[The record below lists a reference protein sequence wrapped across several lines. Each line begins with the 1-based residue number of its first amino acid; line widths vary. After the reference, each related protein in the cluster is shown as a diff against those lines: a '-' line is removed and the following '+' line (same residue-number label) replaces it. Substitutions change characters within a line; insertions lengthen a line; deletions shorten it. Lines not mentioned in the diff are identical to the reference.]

1 MIPKPLPPP
10 PSGRAPAAR
19 SLSCPGLFW
28 WVIVLMIVTAVP
40 AVCQEEG
47 EATEKKSRQKAE
59 ETQTPSR
66 PSLVDCPRCEA
77 SGRVLC
83 PDCRGK
89 GQFFRPC
96 KLCDGKGERPCS
108 QCSEAKHGRG
118 QAELTPGRVKCPE
131 CGGKGTVG
139 KRRPKICA
147 RCTGEQVIPC
157 PSCLGKATRG
167 CKKEVFDRICG
178 LCGLSGKLKCPV
190 CKGARRVSPQVAASA
205 VEALKLASHSPGH
218 HRSARTSGRS
228 ERTSGETTDAVEVES
243 RSLEE
248 RFRRL
253 EELHREGRSLKS
265 GEILGSLRAIQ
276 GDSSS
281 LSRKLSPYGRVGGER
296 ISRVTEKLADHRG
309 KATRLRAS
317 LDRAVR
323 SLEMFERSFRPCET
337 VWKRAQNR
345 SEKMDRDEQ
354 KDWEKDMRL
363 TLRICERRAGLLAD
377 LRLASFLEESGSLQS
392 SWKALVTE
400 VDELI
405 PELEKIAAEAKGK
418 EREARQAA
426 AVASR
431 SPSRRPRSSREP
443 VRIQPLHV
451 QPAQTEGTPSRRD
464 DATATAVA
472 ASVFDREGLD
482 EDLHELQGILDR
494 PPTATNWLL
503 ATILWLLAAALLV
516 AAGAPLVRQRLRSD
530 LD

>member
-1 MIPKPLPPP
+1 M
-10 PSGRAPAAR
+10 
-19 SLSCPGLFW
+19 F
-28 WVIVLMIVTAVP
+28 VTAVP

-47 EATEKKSRQKAE
+47 RATEKKSSQKAE

-83 PDCRGK
+83 PDCHGK

-108 QCSEAKHGRG
+108 QCSEAKHGKEH
-118 QAELTPGRVKCPE
+118 AELTPGRVKCPE

-178 LCGLSGKLKCPV
+178 LCGLSGKLKCSV

-205 VEALKLASHSPGH
+205 VEALKLSSHSPGH
-218 HRSARTSGRS
+218 NRSARTSRDK
-228 ERTSGETTDAVEVES
+228 TDAVEVES
-243 RSLEE
+243 RSLKE

-253 EELHREGRSLKS
+253 EDLHREGRSLKS
-265 GEILGSLRAIQ
+265 GEILGSLRVIQ

-296 ISRVTEKLADHRG
+296 ISRVAEKLADHRG

-323 SLEMFERSFRPCET
+323 SVEMFERSFRPCET

-345 SEKMDRDEQ
+345 SETMDRDEQ

-377 LRLASFLEESGSLQS
+377 LRLASFLEESGSLQR

-405 PELEKIAAEAKGK
+405 PELEKIAEEAKGK
-418 EREARQAA
+418 EREARRAA
-426 AVASR
+426 AAASR

-443 VRIQPLHV
+443 VRIQPLQV
-451 QPAQTEGTPSRRD
+451 QPAQTEETPSRRD
-464 DATATAVA
+464 DATAMAVA
-472 ASVFDREGLD
+472 ESVFDREGLD
-482 EDLHELQGILDR
+482 KDLHELQGILDR
-494 PPTATNWLL
+494 RPTATNWLL

-516 AAGAPLVRQRLRSD
+516 AAFAPLVRQRLRSE
-530 LD
+530 LDGSRGH